1 MEERE
6 EEKEN
11 EKEKEEEKEKKEK
24 EEKEEKEEKRKKEI
38 EMFKS
43 WCEEKIK
50 EYNRT
55 PIILLNPFR
64 DIDWLRNKIYI
75 KIDAHLGEGEENT
88 IVYDLTTK
96 SIYEFINGIWRKI
109 ER

>member
-1 MEERE
+1 VNFLEENE
-6 EEKEN
+6 EEK
-11 EKEKEEEKEKKEK
+11 KKIGSEEKESD
-24 EEKEEKEEKRKKEI
+24 KRKKEI
-38 EMFKS
+38 EMLKS

-75 KIDAHLGEGEENT
+75 KIDAYLGEGKENT
-88 IVYDLTTK
+88 IVYDPTTK
-96 SIYEFINGIWRKI
+96 SIYEFINGVWKKI
-109 ER
+109 GR